1 MTVENLGVKLY
12 QGLKQDRVSDSLG
25 SSGDGVNTNVTIP
38 LTWTN
43 LTSNTS
49 IANSKLNY
57 TETASTYIRA
67 SRDLD
72 GVITLADDFVIRFE
86 LNKTNNPTNESN
98 GTQPLI
104 SISSSLT
111 DAWFNAQDVIG
122 MYLTQNSSGQTNGYF
137 AVACDNQVTYNGDSS
152 VNSYTWTT
160 GTLYFEVIKN
170 STADTVTVTAYTNS
184 DYSTGGQGTASISTS
199 GKTISGLRYLSMRNF
214 ADSQRPSVVFELD
227 NLKIYNNKTSATGT
241 PDVSDD
247 FATNSG
253 SGQKLGTGCYDYAG
267 GDASSPRVELGDDL
281 ADWTFLTDGSDWT
294 WVGWWNPDSLTVTGS
309 VYGSSLLY
317 TMAGGSSA
325 NTGLNIYV
333 DGEGDLWGL
342 MLRSVGSSYVF
353 TNTDSGANIVAGE
366 WQHLAVVHDGTS
378 STKTMKFY
386 VNGALGG
393 TITGTGNA
401 YSSAENPRQP
411 MIGGVGSGT
420 LGWSSGYDGKSDD
433 MAFYKR
439 QLSVTEIQALVNNV
453 DKSTTFA
460 SDFSSA
466 TGWSEAGAG
475 DPSLVVNT
483 TTEKIDWAVKDA
495 QDNNRMWY
503 DLGSGN
509 VSDDKW
515 VLRFKWTPTFPANSD
530 GTQPMFYAVMSDGG
544 NSAQDVSQDAI
555 GFTAR
560 KASNSS
566 FRRGLDVNDD
576 VLGDGNTNINFGSSA
591 NIDGDEWVEIK
602 RNSSTSYTV
611 SFYSDEFV
619 TVRQSLTRSASGI
632 SGVTGLQYIKFVCA
646 NSDATATGVPS
657 GTIEDVKFWNN
668 VDQAYDTNGALVSS
682 LSNKSELKAYYSFD
696 SLDLDVAKTFE
707 DDFSTYANQT
717 TANTAWVPQDD
728 TAGKR
733 VNISTD
739 KYDFDVKRND
749 TNDACIH
756 DLGSALSDTKFVL
769 RYKIDFTTVTST
781 SSSEIY
787 ASWGLHDGD
796 GTVVESTA
804 QDFMV
809 LNFRVTSSS
818 KDLALRSGNNQ
829 AMNGNQTDATFSH
842 ALAVETL
849 YVEMIRTSATSYT
862 IELFSDSTYTTSIEK
877 KTGACESGTSGLR
890 YLGYKNEQGSHAEG
904 AIIGTI
910 DDVEVWNGINTL
922 VGCQNNYSS
931 TSPLEALDGVRDNSI
946 FEQTDSTP
954 SYWWYNGTSW
964 VLDASTAPTET
975 IIDWTGLSTGT
986 DEGDGIYKTTS
997 DNSWSNV
1004 GRSTKIYKIAGNTK
1018 VSLRTTSDHLEFGLL
1033 KTSTSNVTCFE
1044 CNSNAYATDNMII
1057 APQSDGNVKIG
1068 DGAAPS
1074 GSAVATSWDSS
1085 SYTTGTNFT
1094 MEIKSNGNVE
1104 FAMDGVVKHTFTGNA
1119 SGNEFYF
1126 YVGNYGSGE
1135 SRGLTL
1141 GELT

>member
-104 SISSSLT
+104 SISSSLA
-111 DAWFNAQDVIG
+111 DAWFNAQDAIG

-317 TMAGGSSA
+317 TMAGGSTA
-325 NTGLNIYV
+325 NTGMNIYV

-439 QLSVTEIQALVNNV
+439 KLSVTEIQALVNQGATTNTY
-453 DKSTTFA
+453 KPSTMVIRSSDVYDPSSQTNQLDGLFFKPDGLKMYIASRAGSSYAIYQYTLSTPYDVSTASYASISFPDPVSADIRGMSWKPDGSRWARCSDQTGNKKFYDFTTSSNWDISTSSSASNFQYVSYQSGGKDVIYGDSGNQVTSLADNASINTYDLSTPYTVSSA
-460 SDFSSA
+460 SDTAKDVILSS
-466 TGWSEAGAG
+466 
-475 DPSLVVNT
+475 
-483 TTEKIDWAVKDA
+483 IDNAPRSHAW
-495 QDNNRMWY
+495 
-503 DLGSGN
+503 
-509 VSDDKW
+509 
-515 VLRFKWTPTFPANSD
+515 NSD
-530 GTQPMFYAVMSDGG
+530 GTKCFYLGAQNDKVYQLDCSTPWDITSYSH
-544 NSAQDVSQDAI
+544 SAANDIDVSSESADPY
-555 GFTAR
+555 
-560 KASNSS
+560 
-566 FRRGLDVNDD
+566 GL
-576 VLGDGNTNINFGSSA
+576 
-591 NIDGDEWVEIK
+591 WV
-602 RNSSTSYTV
+602 
-611 SFYSDEFV
+611 
-619 TVRQSLTRSASGI
+619 
-632 SGVTGLQYIKFVCA
+632 
-646 NSDATATGVPS
+646 
-657 GTIEDVKFWNN
+657 
-668 VDQAYDTNGALVSS
+668 
-682 LSNKSELKAYYSFD
+682 
-696 SLDLDVAKTFE
+696 
-707 DDFSTYANQT
+707 
-717 TANTAWVPQDD
+717 
-728 TAGKR
+728 
-733 VNISTD
+733 
-739 KYDFDVKRND
+739 
-749 TNDACIH
+749 
-756 DLGSALSDTKFVL
+756 
-769 RYKIDFTTVTST
+769 
-781 SSSEIY
+781 
-787 ASWGLHDGD
+787 
-796 GTVVESTA
+796 
-804 QDFMV
+804 
-809 LNFRVTSSS
+809 
-818 KDLALRSGNNQ
+818 
-829 AMNGNQTDATFSH
+829 
-842 ALAVETL
+842 
-849 YVEMIRTSATSYT
+849 
-862 IELFSDSTYTTSIEK
+862 
-877 KTGACESGTSGLR
+877 
-890 YLGYKNEQGSHAEG
+890 KNE
-904 AIIGTI
+904 
-910 DDVEVWNGINTL
+910 V
-922 VGCQNNYSS
+922 
-931 TSPLEALDGVRDNSI
+931 
-946 FEQTDSTP
+946 TP
-954 SYWWYNGTSW
+954 S
-964 VLDASTAPTET
+964 A
-975 IIDWTGLSTGT
+975 I
-986 DEGDGIYKTTS
+986 
-997 DNSWSNV
+997 
-1004 GRSTKIYKIAGNTK
+1004 
-1018 VSLRTTSDHLEFGLL
+1018 
-1033 KTSTSNVTCFE
+1033 
-1044 CNSNAYATDNMII
+1044 
-1057 APQSDGNVKIG
+1057 
-1068 DGAAPS
+1068 
-1074 GSAVATSWDSS
+1074 
-1085 SYTTGTNFT
+1085 
-1094 MEIKSNGNVE
+1094 
-1104 FAMDGVVKHTFTGNA
+1104 
-1119 SGNEFYF
+1119 
-1126 YVGNYGSGE
+1126 YVGSTNSPYSVYQYGDVVFAGTAFATV
-1135 SRGLTL
+1135 GQ
-1141 GELT
+1141 

>member
-317 TMAGGSSA
+317 TMAGGSTA
-325 NTGLNIYV
+325 NTGMNIYV

-439 QLSVTEIQALVNNV
+439 KLSVTEIQALVNNV
-453 DKSTTFA
+453 DKSTSFV
-460 SDFSSA
+460 SDFSNSSA
-466 TGWSEAGAG
+466 WTQVGTQITVSSDRVNFSSALCGTDRRVYKALGFTLDDTFVAEWEFSLTDVGSSQAQPFALTAGTAQLDNSTTNQDSIYFKSSSAG
-475 DPSLVVNT
+475 YQLAC
-483 TTEKIDWAVKDA
+483 K
-495 QDNNRMWY
+495 
-503 DLGSGN
+503 
-509 VSDDKW
+509 
-515 VLRFKWTPTFPANSD
+515 D
-530 GTQPMFYAVMSDGG
+530 GTT
-544 NSAQDVSQDAI
+544 NSQ
-555 GFTAR
+555 
-560 KASNSS
+560 
-566 FRRGLDVNDD
+566 
-576 VLGDGNTNINFGSSA
+576 SSA
-591 NIDGDEWVEIK
+591 N
-602 RNSSTSYTV
+602 SYTNGTTLYARLIRDGT
-611 SFYSDEFV
+611 SGTLSIYSDSGRFTLV
-619 TVRQSLTRSASGI
+619 SSATHTI
-632 SGVTGLQYIKFVCA
+632 PATVTGLNTVQCA
-646 NSDATATGVPS
+646 VDAVQGDTRTIS
-657 GTIEDVKFWNN
+657 GTLSNVKIWNGTT
-668 VDQAYDTNGALVSS
+668 VPYDTNGALVSS